1 MAALPMKVKAIYA
14 YSSEHD
20 DDLKFPEG
28 QIITVTEEEDD
39 DWYVGEYIDS
49 AGAPQSGLFP
59 KNFVERYEPAPPP
72 RPTRAHRPKPA
83 EAPAP
88 GLPSPQL
95 PVASKPK
102 VEEPKSPEVDI
113 APPPAP
119 VPFEERSAPVTS
131 PKPTSRQF
139 EAAAEPPP
147 APKPVQATPAK
158 GPPPPVS
165 EKPTSSSFK
174 DRLKAFNQA
183 GSAPVVP
190 FKPGGATSN
199 TFIRKPFVAPPP
211 SRTAFV
217 PTTREAPPPKV
228 YRREEDPEI
237 AQRRAEDDE
246 AAQKAGLAPAEGEKE
261 DAPKP
266 VSLKERIALLQQQQ
280 QEQATR
286 RADTTHKKKPAK
298 PPTKRTESHDAEE
311 IPARDSIDTD
321 QDRNVRTSSDLPR
334 EQPPRRPS
342 KGPKVPEIP
351 PREAFSDGNEADQ
364 SAAGETTEDNEPESS
379 TEDDS
384 AVQRHHQAPI
394 TQPDVGDEEDLTE
407 EGEEEEEEESE
418 DEETRRKRELR
429 ERMMKISGQ
438 GGGMGP
444 MFGGGMGMPMPGMG
458 GVAPPKKKK
467 PPPERRT
474 NEDEEPPAASSAPR
488 VPMPGIAIPGMAR
501 TMSSESAATI
511 SKDGEDN
518 YEELPKQA
526 AAPPVP
532 KGRYPSPFRPA
543 PPPPSRSNR
552 SRRECESEETCAFD
566 SVPLFRWRLASDGAG
581 AEYSRHSRTSRLS
594 QDEEYWDLCGK
605 ALARKPLSPFQ
616 HPQLRFTTGL
626 TYSSPGGYLSQQSAL
641 RWVLG
646 WLEFAF
652 LFLIRV
658 YVLTINRTCL
668 SNDRKRGASSCP
680 RRPTIS

>member
-1 MAALPMKVKAIYA
+1 MTALPMKVKAIYA

-28 QIITVTEEEDD
+28 QLITVTEEEDD
-39 DWYVGEYIDS
+39 DWYVGEYVDS
-49 AGAPQSGLFP
+49 TGAPQSGLFP

-72 RPTRAHRPKPA
+72 RPTRAHRPKPV
-83 EAPAP
+83 EATASAPTPAP
-88 GLPSPQL
+88 EPASPPLPI
-95 PVASKPK
+95 VSKPK
-102 VEEPKSPEVDI
+102 VEEAKSPEVEI
-113 APPPAP
+113 APPSAPAP
-119 VPFEERSAPVTS
+119 TEERSAPVTS
-131 PKPTSRQF
+131 PKPTPRQF

-147 APKPVQATPAK
+147 TSKPVQAAPAK
-158 GPPPPVS
+158 GPPPPIS

-190 FKPGGATSN
+190 FKPGVAS

-217 PTTREAPPPKV
+217 PTAREAPPPKV

-237 AQRRAEDDE
+237 AQRRAADEE
-246 AAQKAGLAPAEGEKE
+246 AAQKAGLAPAEGEAE

-280 QEQATR
+280 QEQANRNAGTV
-286 RADTTHKKKPAK
+286 HKKKPAK
-298 PPTKRTESHDAEE
+298 PPIKRIESHDVEE
-311 IPARDSIDTD
+311 TPARDSIDTD
-321 QDRNVRTSSDLPR
+321 QDRTVRTSSDLPR
-334 EQPPRRPS
+334 EHPPRRPS

-384 AVQRHHQAPI
+384 TAQRHHQAPI
-394 TQPDVGDEEDLTE
+394 AQPDVGDEEDLTE
-407 EGEEEEEEESE
+407 EGGEEEEDESE

-438 GGGMGP
+438 GGGLGMGMGP
-444 MFGGGMGMPMPGMG
+444 MFGGPMIGMGA
-458 GVAPPKKKK
+458 APPKKKK
-467 PPPERRT
+467 PAPERRT
-474 NEDEEPPAASSAPR
+474 NEDEEPPAAASAPR

-511 SKDGEDN
+511 GKDGEDD
-518 YEELPKQA
+518 YEEPRKQA
-526 AAPPVP
+526 AAPSAPQ
-532 KGRYPSPFRPA
+532 GTHASPTRPA
-543 PPPPSRSNR
+543 PVPPTRFKI
-552 SRRECESEETCAFD
+552 SRRGYGSEHTRAFD
-566 SVPLFRWRLASDGAG
+566 TVPLPRWRLATDGPG
-581 AEYSRHSRTSRLS
+581 VESSRHSRASRS
-594 QDEEYWDLCGK
+594 HQDEESWVRYGK
-605 ALARKPLSPFQ
+605 AMTRKPLSPYQ

-626 TYSSPGGYLSQQSAL
+626 TPSSSGDYLSQQEAL

-646 WLEFAF
+646 WLAF
-652 LFLIRV
+652 VFLLSV
-658 YVLTINRTCL
+658 HVHVLTMSRTRL
-668 SNDRKRGASSCP
+668 SNN
-680 RRPTIS
+680 